1 MRRHPAWPLTLA
13 GLLILGALGV
23 FADLAE
29 DVVTTD
35 HITLVD
41 QQWAQWLHVHGTPL
55 LTRTMLALSTMHDM
69 LAMSVYTL
77 LLVVLLLWKRQRDWM
92 ICLLVVV
99 PGGMAINTLTK
110 HLIGRP
116 RPQFTDPI
124 VTLATF
130 SFPSGHVAA
139 STLFYGFIVSWLIS
153 HTHAPGRQLAAV
165 AGALLMVIL
174 VAASRMYLGAHFLS
188 DVLAAFFES
197 VAWLGMCLLGKQ
209 AMQSGT
215 GKGGGG
221 N

>member
-1 MRRHPAWPLTLA
+1 MAIRHGP
-13 GLLILGALGV
+13 LGV

-35 HITLVD
+35 PITVVD
-41 QQWAQWLHVHGTPL
+41 QRWAHWLHVHATPL
-55 LTRTMLALSTMHDM
+55 LTRTMLVLSTMHDM
-69 LAMSVYTL
+69 PTMSVYTL
-77 LLVVLLLWKRQRDWM
+77 LLAVVLLWKRQRDWL
-92 ICLLVVV
+92 ICLLLVV

-124 VTLATF
+124 VTLPTF

-139 STLFYGFIVSWLIS
+139 STLFYGFLVAWLIS
-153 HTHAPGRQLAAV
+153 HTHAPGRQLTAV

-188 DVLAAFFES
+188 DVLAGFFES
-197 VAWLGMCLLGKQ
+197 IAWLGMCLLGKH
-209 AMQSGT
+209 AMQSGGGPGQGST
-215 GKGGGG
+215 G
-221 N
+221 